1 MTAST
6 LKLSTRDAANGS
18 PGAPP
23 HRSRRLHFTAM
34 PCLAPIAL
42 LCLAGLGLAVAFY
55 VAQASYSGRLLWAPL
70 PFFDGSNIVAQSPYA
85 RVVGIPLSFLGVMY
99 YAHMLG
105 LAGFLAYESRSPG
118 LRTAALVYTGIGVAY
133 SLFSLY
139 IQGAL
144 IGAFCVYCIVSGVV
158 TLLLFLAALRHF
170 LHSRAPAGR

>member
-1 MTAST
+1 
-6 LKLSTRDAANGS
+6 
-18 PGAPP
+18 
-23 HRSRRLHFTAM
+23 M

-70 PFFDGSNIVAQSPYA
+70 PLFDGSNIVARSPYA
-85 RVVGIPLSFLGVMY
+85 RVAGIPLSFLGVMY

-105 LAGFLAYESRSPG
+105 LAGFLAYESRSRG
-118 LRTAALVYTGIGVAY
+118 LGMAALAYAGIGVAY
-133 SLFSLY
+133 SLFSMY

-144 IGAFCVYCIVSGVV
+144 VGAFCVYCIVSGIV